1 MLNSG
6 RIQGKQEN
14 QVDSKCSVR
23 AKTDIYDWEF
33 KSPMQLDR
41 QSATLYTPCRRRA
54 NRNERHDNCTGF
66 KGSVQLD
73 RGRDDSLMLTEETG
87 IFEATKVPSRNGVE
101 DEPFSKLH
109 KPQVIRSQDPT

>member
-1 MLNSG
+1 M
-6 RIQGKQEN
+6 
-14 QVDSKCSVR
+14 QV
-23 AKTDIYDWEF
+23 
-33 KSPMQLDR
+33 DR

-54 NRNERHDNCTGF
+54 NRNKRRADCTAF

-73 RGRDDSLMLTEETG
+73 KGRDDSLKLTEETG

-109 KPQVIRSQDPT
+109 KLQVIRSRHPT